1 MPYHDPQRP
10 YVNFW
15 FASSDGRD
23 VQHFNELLTARSQ
36 EKLEAEGGACIVYTH
51 FGKGF
56 CEDGTLNRQFVEQM
70 KSLSARNGWFVPV
83 STLLDFMLDRKNVME
98 ISDSQRA
105 RIEMRWIY
113 DKLSKML

>member
-1 MPYHDPQRP
+1 
-10 YVNFW
+10 
-15 FASSDGRD
+15 
-23 VQHFNELLTARSQ
+23 
-36 EKLEAEGGACIVYTH
+36 
-51 FGKGF
+51 
-56 CEDGTLNRQFVEQM
+56 M